1 MGVFPYEMSARGYVV
16 DAVDP
21 DPSNCHFLK
30 DLDIARNIYIGNFDK
45 NLDFGKNKY
54 QGVSFNKVLEH
65 VINFYDMLDLAKSL
79 LAKGGIIY
87 IELPDAEQAAKDSL
101 CRQEFFLEHY
111 FAPSLDGMRTILRKA
126 GLKELCLERV
136 TDPSGK
142 YTFRCVCAL
151 NLGLGN

>member
-1 MGVFPYEMSARGYVV
+1 MSARGYVV

-65 VINFYDMLDLAKSL
+65 VINFYDMLVL
-79 LAKGGIIY
+79 LRA
-87 IELPDAEQAAKDSL
+87 
-101 CRQEFFLEHY
+101 C
-111 FAPSLDGMRTILRKA
+111 
-126 GLKELCLERV
+126 
-136 TDPSGK
+136 
-142 YTFRCVCAL
+142 
-151 NLGLGN
+151 